1 MSNNFYADIFA
12 KADQSIDVFLS
23 STISDVA
30 AAVAPMAQKM
40 LLLYIILWGFA
51 AYRGLINEYI
61 MDGVFRILKVIVVMT
76 FATNVGLY
84 SGTIADNIIQL
95 PDFLSELAGGAG
107 SPTDSS
113 KNVLDNILDDGLET
127 GSKYWDRGSLS
138 PLGGEFAPIVL
149 AIFTWLSAF
158 LSTAYAA
165 FLLILSKLALAVL
178 VGVGPLFIIALM
190 FDSTKKFF
198 EAWLAQVMNFAFVS
212 FLTVA
217 VVKLIFTMLASTAA
231 DSNLAASGEAT
242 LGIWTIASLIILSLV
257 GLLVL
262 MQVMGIASGLGGGM
276 ALSTMGAAGAAMGAA
291 GRAAGGLNKRK
302 TDRERK
308 DATTWTSAAGTA
320 SRNAMAKVTPGWAR
334 RSPPNS
340 IKNQS

>member
-1 MSNNFYADIFA
+1 MANNFYTEIFA
-12 KADQSIDVFLS
+12 KADLSIDFFLS

-30 AAVAPMAQKM
+30 AAVTPIAQKM
-40 LLLYIILWGFA
+40 LLLYVILWGFA

-76 FATNVGLY
+76 FATNVALY
-84 SGTIADNIIQL
+84 SGTIADNIIEL
-95 PDFLSELAGGAG
+95 PDYLSSIVGGG
-107 SPTDSS
+107 NPTESA
-113 KNVLDNILDDGLET
+113 KNTLDRILDDGLET
-127 GSKYWDRGSLS
+127 GSKYWDQGSLN
-138 PLGGEFAPIVL
+138 PLTGEFAPIVL
-149 AIFTWLSAF
+149 AIFTWLAVF

-165 FLLILSKLALAVL
+165 FLMILSKMALAVL
-178 VGVGPLFIIALM
+178 VGIGPLFIIMLM

-231 DSNLAASGEAT
+231 TTNLAASGADN
-242 LGIWTIASLIILSLV
+242 LGIWTIATLILMSLI

-262 MQVMGIASGLGGGM
+262 MQVMGVASGLGGGM

-291 GRAAGGLNKRK
+291 GRAAGSLNKRK

-308 DATTWTSAAGTA
+308 DPTTWTSAAGTA